1 MTYEI
6 KDLYIGRIGVVQN
19 KEYHYHMKDISFA
32 IVTKCAHSDLFKN
45 VITEET
51 YIDFFMG
58 KPKNKDIAI
67 GSGDKY
73 KRVLS
78 LFEYIQENY
87 KKFKNSNEI
96 ILSIITKIINQK
108 PISEEEIAKLNCY
121 LNDKKL
127 FKKLYSPKNNNTSNN
142 TNANIKKNY
151 NQTLTNNV
159 EEPIVISDDI
169 NKIILNLAEERKN
182 PILVG
187 HIGVGKNTLVKGLN
201 YKIQKNDV
209 PNFIKGKKIIDITDT
224 LKHNCT
230 IDVGKLI
237 KNRNIILI
245 EDIYS
250 IFNTD
255 SYRDIKA
262 AIKNGQLKVIGTTD
276 IKNDTNGFSDDSLNN
291 SFNRITI
298 NEPNDEILFEII
310 EKVFNYYSKKNNI
323 SLLDN
328 MDDIINTL
336 IELTNIEN
344 RIYYN
349 TKNNDYKNSI
359 YNPELVIEIIDK
371 IFAHAKVN
379 NSKKL
384 NVDDIVYGI
393 KSCDKI
399 YAEIKNNFIAKIKGK
414 QKKKIF
420 TISDIYGS
428 DISEKC

>member
-96 ILSIITKIINQK
+96 ILSIITKIINQE
-108 PISEEEIAKLNCY
+108 PINKDEIAKLNCY

-127 FKKLYSPKNNNTSNN
+127 FKKLYLSKKDNTTNN
-142 TNANIKKNY
+142 TNKKNY

-159 EEPIVISDDI
+159 EDPIVIREELSD
-169 NKIILNLAEERKN
+169 IILNLAEELKN

-209 PNFIKGKKIIDITDT
+209 PNFIKGKKIINITDT
-224 LKHNCT
+224 LKHNGT

-255 SYRDIKA
+255 NHCDIKA
-262 AIKNGQLKVIGTTD
+262 AIKNGQLKVIGTTN
-276 IKNDTNGFSDDSLNN
+276 IKNDTNSFSDDSLNN

-328 MDDIINTL
+328 VDDIINTL

-344 RIYYN
+344 RTYYN
-349 TKNNDYKNSI
+349 TENNDYENSI

-384 NVDDIVYGI
+384 DTNDIVYGI
-393 KSCDKI
+393 KSCYKI
-399 YAEIKNNFIAKIKGK
+399 YDKIKNNFITKIKELQNK
-414 QKKKIF
+414 NKTKSKIKYDYW
-420 TISDIYGS
+420 IDYA
-428 DISEKC
+428 